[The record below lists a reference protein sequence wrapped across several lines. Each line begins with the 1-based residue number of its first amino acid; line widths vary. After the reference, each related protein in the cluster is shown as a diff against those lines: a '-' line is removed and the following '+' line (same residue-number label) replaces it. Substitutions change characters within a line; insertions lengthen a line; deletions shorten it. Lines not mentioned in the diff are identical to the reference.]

1 MIDHKKRRLFKLGGM
16 ATVGALLPAVVTAK
30 VRELQV
36 KTTPLKT
43 TGGTLKDG
51 NLTIK
56 IISGKSPSM
65 RVTNT
70 GEKLAIFNQLN
81 PGMIEI
87 DGQIFNLNAA
97 LGSSA
102 YAIGAG
108 RSRSI
113 PIQKVCAE
121 FSGLTS
127 TRLVKNPRKLVTVM
141 GNSAEDRLQ
150 LAPVMLA

>member
-87 DGQIFNLNAA
+87 
-97 LGSSA
+97 GSSA

-127 TRLVKNPRKLVTVM
+127 TRLVKNPKKLVTVM